1 MANLNFQQPLLP
13 FLVFTVTFYQFNASL
28 LNKSIR
34 YFKRKKNLTDP
45 NFFEWY
51 CKCKSVS
58 LLTSC
63 SYKNM

>member
-13 FLVFTVTFYQFNASL
+13 FLVFTVTFYQCNESL

-45 NFFEWY
+45 KFFEW
-51 CKCKSVS
+51 
-58 LLTSC
+58 
-63 SYKNM
+63 